1 MSGGGSGG
9 KGGGSGNGG
18 GGGGADAQ
26 RGRGGLRPVAA
37 AMTKITGPILGK
49 RGLGE
54 AQIVTEWSSIM
65 GAELADQT
73 APEKL
78 SFPPGERRHGT
89 LRLRVAPGAATAI
102 QHREPQIIERI
113 NSFFGYPAVARLA
126 LVQAPLKKRGP
137 AAPPPPRPLRPDER
151 ARLDG
156 RLAAVEN
163 PDLRA
168 ALDRLGRAVLGNK
181 PAKG

>member
-1 MSGGGSGG
+1 MSSGSGG
-9 KGGGSGNGG
+9 KEGDSKSSTAAPQGT
-18 GGGGADAQ
+18 

-37 AMTKITGPILGK
+37 ALTKVTGPILGK

-54 AQIVTEWSSIM
+54 AQIRTEWPSIM
-65 GAELADQT
+65 GPELADQT

-102 QHREPQIIERI
+102 QHREPRIIERI
-113 NSFFGYPAVARLA
+113 NAFFGYPAVARLV
-126 LVQAPLKKRGP
+126 LIQAPLKKRGP
-137 AAPPPPRPLRPDER
+137 VVPPAPRPLRPEER

-156 RLAAVEN
+156 RLAAVGD

-168 ALDRLGRAVLGNK
+168 ALDRLGRAVLGNGGPK
-181 PAKG
+181 R

>member
-1 MSGGGSGG
+1 MSGGSGG
-9 KGGGSGNGG
+9 KDGGSGGG
-18 GGGGADAQ
+18 PERL

-37 AMTKITGPILGK
+37 AMTKVTGPILGK

-54 AQIVTEWSSIM
+54 AQILTEWPSIM

-89 LRLRVAPGAATAI
+89 LRLRVAPGAAIAI

-126 LVQAPLKKRGP
+126 IIQAPLKKRGP
-137 AAPPPPRPLRPDER
+137 AVPPAPRPLRPDER

-156 RLAAVEN
+156 RLAAVGD

-168 ALDRLGRAVLGNK
+168 ALDRLGRAVLGNGARK
-181 PAKG
+181 R